1 MSTTPKK
8 KTLISREDIERKVKE
23 MGAQITADYPD
34 KTRKLIVISVLKGA
48 MVFTADLIREIKRPV
63 VLEVLIAGSYGAK
76 TESSGEVN
84 LKYFS
89 FDTLKGADVLLV
101 DDITDT
107 GRTLLAIGE
116 RLKKEYHPLSL
127 KYCTFLDKPARR
139 VVDLQAD
146 YIGYEIPDEFVVG
159 YGLDFAEDYRDLPEI
174 AIIEP

>member
-1 MSTTPKK
+1 MTTAPKK
-8 KTLISREDIERKVKE
+8 KTLISKEAIDLKVRE

-34 KTRKLIVISVLKGA
+34 KDRKLIVISVLKGA

-76 TESSGEVN
+76 TESSGKVN

-89 FDTLKGADVLLV
+89 FDTLEGADVLLV

-116 RLKKEYHPLSL
+116 LLKKEYNPSSL

-139 VVDLQAD
+139 VVDLKAD